1 MNKHLRGGLLITLSM
16 FLFSWIGPFVRYID
30 LPPTVII
37 FHTSLFTALIL
48 IFYYAGSGKLKDL
61 LVKKYLLWLILSALF
76 VFANVYMYYKAYQA
90 TTMANAVLTHYT
102 APIFA
107 ALLAPII
114 LKEKLERITVISL
127 VISMSGLFLIASAKG
142 IAIGS
147 QHLAGIIYGSLSG
160 LFYGL
165 SILVSKRLVQH
176 YQPFVILFFQCVL
189 TAIIVAPFL
198 KGFAF
203 SMNLESLMLLIA
215 YTFIVCLLGVFLY
228 LKGLITVEAQHAGI
242 LAYSEPVIVVVL
254 GFLFYRE
261 VPTVKT
267 IVGGLLIIISGAL
280 ILRAEAQRG
289 NERMS

>member
-30 LPPTVII
+30 LPPMVII
-37 FHTSLFTALIL
+37 FHTSLFTALI
-48 IFYYAGSGKLKDL
+48 IFLYYAWTGKLKAL

-107 ALLAPII
+107 ALLAPLI
-114 LKEKLERITVISL
+114 LKEKLERVTIVSL
-127 VISMSGLFLIASAKG
+127 VISMSGLFLIASTKG

-147 QHLAGIIYGSLSG
+147 QHLAGIIYGCLSG

-165 SILVSKRLVQH
+165 SILVSKKLVQH

-189 TAIIVAPFL
+189 TAIIAAPFL

-203 SMNLESLMLLIA
+203 TMNLESLMLLTG
-215 YTFIVCLLGVFLY
+215 YTFVVCLIGVYLY
-228 LKGLITVEAQHAGI
+228 LRGLVTVEAQHAGI
-242 LAYSEPVIVVVL
+242 LAYSEPVVVVML
-254 GFLFYRE
+254 GFLFYNE
-261 VPTVKT
+261 IPTVKT
-267 IVGGLLIIISGAL
+267 IVGGLLIVLSGCL
-280 ILRAEAQRG
+280 ILRAEAQR
-289 NERMS
+289 E